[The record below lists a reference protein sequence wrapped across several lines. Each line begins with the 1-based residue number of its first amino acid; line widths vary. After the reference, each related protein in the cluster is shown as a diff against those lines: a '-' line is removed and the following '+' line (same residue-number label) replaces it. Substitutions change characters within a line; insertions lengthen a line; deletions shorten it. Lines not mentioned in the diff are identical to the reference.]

1 MYSSMKIAEY
11 VVDYCTRYG
20 KPITN
25 LQLQKILYYI
35 QLNFIRTF
43 GIIAF
48 PESIQAWQYGPV
60 VPNVYE
66 RFRSYGPTKICNLYE
81 DIETIFPTEKEK
93 LVKRVI
99 NACISITPWELVE
112 KSHRPGSPWSRVYNG
127 VKVEIPIEYIKEY
140 ACGQNA

>member
-1 MYSSMKIAEY
+1 MNSSMDIAKY
-11 VVDYCTRYG
+11 IVDYCTKCG

-25 LQLQKILYYI
+25 LQLQKILYYV

-43 GIIAF
+43 GEIAF

-66 RFRSYGPTKICNLYE
+66 RFSSYGPTKICNLYE
-81 DIETIFPTEKEK
+81 GIAALFSTEKEK
-93 LVKRVI
+93 LIKRVI
-99 NACISITPWELVE
+99 NACISINPWELVE

-127 VKVEIPIEYIKEY
+127 VKVDIPIEYIKEY
-140 ACGQNA
+140 ACAN